1 MIFTLIY
8 KYQKNKYYKT
18 ITYICYQLYADTKK
32 YGSPTQAPTQF
43 VTAWWKQDSTL
54 AGLLLRSPF
63 KIFE

>member
-1 MIFTLIY
+1 MYIYNIYYIKCMIFTLIY

-43 VTAWWKQDSTL
+43 VTAW
-54 AGLLLRSPF
+54 
-63 KIFE
+63 